1 MKEKNRSRSAKGPGL
16 LAAALALGVLG
27 LAGAAS
33 ALVASRPIAARA
45 LVKPVPDYVTPVA
58 AGDTIADRVLGQFDF
73 FHNTLN
79 FVDAESLATNG
90 ANSFAGVVVDTS
102 SIPNRI
108 YVADQINNRVLG
120 WASVAALSNNRPADI
135 EIGQPD
141 FFTTTCL
148 ATPSAASLCTPAG
161 VAVDGLGNLYV
172 ADSGNNRVLEY
183 NSPLAANGVPGSG
196 DKIADAVYGQ
206 SDNYTTKLCNLGA
219 PVGVTNQFGLCGP
232 QGVALDAM
240 GNLYVAD
247 NKNNRVVEYNFPSIN
262 TIATRVFGQ
271 AGSFTTT
278 TANKGGVSANSLS
291 GPAGIAFDSVSNLW
305 VADSNNNRVLEY
317 NTPLTNA
324 TANKVVGQAAFNA
337 NAAAT
342 PPTQTSLNHPVSVDL
357 DSGNDLYVADQN
369 NYRVLEYNNAVAATG
384 ALASRVFGQGGLF
397 TTKTPNF
404 GGLGANG
411 LNLPSAVAVDGGNN
425 LFVKDSFNN
434 RVLKYNGPLSN
445 QVADLVLG
453 QPDFTHNAAN
463 EVDGGAFLGP
473 NGVAIDT
480 SVNPPRLWVAD
491 TLNNRVL
498 GYNNAAAFLNG
509 AQANVV
515 LGQKDFTGV
524 NEDGGGATPA
534 SGFDEPYGVAVDKLG
549 HLYVLDS
556 AHDRVLGYKLPI
568 TVNGQAP
575 NMVFG
580 EPDFVTAS
588 CNFAGGI
595 TNKGMCFPQGIAVDG
610 NGNLFVGDTSND
622 RVLEYNAPFAAGG
635 DNLPD
640 HVFGPAD
647 FTSDGCAFPP
657 TASSIC
663 TPGGVAADASNN
675 IYIADSGDSRVVEFN
690 NPVATLN
697 FVADEVFGQP
707 SFTSNSGGVTA
718 SLVNFP
724 TGVAVD
730 SLGHVYVVDAGNQ
743 RVIAYNTPHT
753 ATGNTATLVFGQ
765 FGSFTNNMGN
775 FGGGPSPYSLDNPNG
790 AAVDPSNNLYIA
802 DSGNNRVLGYN
813 APFASATPVPQPMT
827 VTPPSLAFNK
837 VNRGTISATQTLTV
851 KNTGTAPIIFNG
863 VSRSGGNV
871 NDFAQSS
878 NCNGNLAAG
887 ASCTVSVKFAPTFAA
902 GTVESTTLDIWSN
915 AVGSPK
921 AVPISGTSA
930 ADPTA
935 TPASLP
941 FGSVVKGVTSAAKV
955 VTVTNAQTAAITVSS
970 AIGGTNPGDFAK
982 SATTCGATLAG
993 GTSCTISVTFKPTL
1007 TGARLATLIVTTGS
1021 DPASPH
1027 NVGLTGT
1034 GT

>member
-1 MKEKNRSRSAKGPGL
+1 MKEKTRSRSATPPGL

-33 ALVASRPIAARA
+33 AATASGPIAARA
-45 LVKPVPDYVTPVA
+45 LVKAVPDYVTPVA

-73 FHNTLN
+73 FHNTAN
-79 FVDAESLATNG
+79 FVDAESLATNLI
-90 ANSFAGVVVDTS
+90 NSFAGVVVDTS
-102 SIPNRI
+102 SIPNRV
-108 YVADQINNRVLG
+108 YVADQVNNRVLG
-120 WASVAALSNNRPADI
+120 WASVSALTNNRPADI

-141 FFTTTCL
+141 FYTSTCL
-148 ATPSAASLCTPAG
+148 TTPTAASLCGPSG
-161 VAVDGLGNLYV
+161 VGVDGSGNLYV

-183 NSPLAANGVPGSG
+183 NSPLANNGLPGSG

-206 SDNYTTKLCNLGA
+206 SDSYATKLCNLGA
-219 PVGVTNQFGLCGP
+219 PAGVTSQFGLCGP

-247 NKNNRVVEYNFPSIN
+247 NKNNRVLEYNFPSVN

-271 AGSFTTT
+271 GGIFTTT

-291 GPAGIAFDSVSNLW
+291 GPAGIAFDSASNLW

-317 NTPLTNA
+317 NTPLTNT
-324 TANKVVGQAAFNA
+324 TANKVVGQGGFSTNG
-337 NAAAT
+337 AAT
-342 PPTQTSLNHPVSVDL
+342 TQITLNHPVSVDL
-357 DSGNDLYVADQN
+357 DSANNLYVADQS
-369 NYRVLEYNNAVAATG
+369 NYRVLEYNSPVAGTSA
-384 ALASRVFGQGGLF
+384 AASHVFGQGGVF

-404 GGLGANG
+404 GGLSVNG
-411 LNLPSAVAVDGGNN
+411 LNVPSGVAVDGGNN
-425 LFVKDSFNN
+425 LYVKDSFNN
-434 RVLKYNGPLSN
+434 RVLKYNGPLSD
-445 QVADLVLG
+445 QLPDLVLG

-480 SVNPPRLWVAD
+480 SVSPARIWVAD

-498 GYNNAAAFLNG
+498 GFNNAAAFMNG

-515 LGQKDFTGV
+515 LGQKDFTGI

-568 TVNGQAP
+568 TANGQAP

-588 CNFAGGI
+588 CNYTGAVSA
-595 TNKGMCFPQGIAVDG
+595 KGMCFPQGIAVDG
-610 NGNLFVGDTSND
+610 NGNLYVSDTSND
-622 RVLEYNAPFAAGG
+622 RVLEYNAPFATGN

-663 TPGGVAADASNN
+663 TPGGVATDASNN
-675 IYIADSGDSRVVEFN
+675 VYVADSGDSRVLEYN
-690 NPVATLN
+690 TPVASLN
-697 FVADEVFGQP
+697 FVADKVFGQP
-707 SFTSNSGGVTA
+707 NFTSNSGGVTA

-730 SLGHVYVVDAGNQ
+730 SLGEVYVVDGGNH
-743 RVIAYNTPHT
+743 RVIGFKTQL
-753 ATGNTATLVFGQ
+753 ATGNVATLVFGQ
-765 FGSFTNNMGN
+765 FGSFTSGMPN

-790 AAVDPSNNLYIA
+790 AAVDASNNLYIA

-813 APFASATPVPQPMT
+813 APFATATPVPQPMT
-827 VTPPSLAFNK
+827 VTPPSLNFNN
-837 VNRGTISATQTLTV
+837 VNKGTISAALTLAV
-851 KNTGTAPIIFNG
+851 KNTGTAPILFNG
-863 VSRSGGNV
+863 TSRSGGNV
-871 NDFAQSS
+871 NDFAQSN
-878 NCNGNLAAG
+878 NCTGSLAAG
-887 ASCTVSVKFAPTFAA
+887 ASCTITIKFAPTAAA
-902 GTVESTTLDIWSN
+902 GSAESTTLDIWSN

-921 AVPISGTSA
+921 AVPLSGTSV
-930 ADPTA
+930 ADPTV

-941 FGSVVKGVTSAAKV
+941 FGSIAKGSTTAAQT
-955 VTVTNAQTAAITVSS
+955 VTVHNSQTAAITVSS
-970 AIGGTNPGDFAK
+970 VIGGTNPGDFAK

-993 GTSCTISVTFKPTL
+993 GASCTISVTFKPTATGPRAGTL
-1007 TGARLATLIVTTGS
+1007 TVTTGS
-1021 DPASPH
+1021 DPTSPH
-1027 NVGLTGT
+1027 NVALTGT